1 LNASMLSRSSHAS
14 TRRQPGFTLI
24 ELLVVI
30 AIIAVLIALLLPAV
44 QAARE
49 AARRTQ
55 CRNNLKQIALAAHN
69 YHDVNNT
76 FPPAFDLLL
85 ASAGFGGA
93 AFPYFCCA
101 NPCCGYCHTDGNIH
115 VWAER
120 LLGFLEATNVYKR
133 ICMNAPI
140 FSPVNLNVCPFNAG
154 CYTALNAGSC
164 CAGLTR
170 PAGATI
176 PAFVCPS
183 APRILN
189 PFQETGLVT
198 EFTGGLIPCN
208 PGGLKPYWAGASDY
222 TAINCYCAGLANAYD
237 TQTNPCDPQGHKS
250 FCTPM
255 GCNRRAGVLNWLS
268 LRHGFGPTSI
278 DMITDGTSTTI
289 FCGELAGRPDLWV
302 RGVKKIAKCACQG
315 GNLVPVTPVGG
326 FGTQAPPANAG
337 GCWSCLDNAYSQL
350 YGSTFSG
357 ATAPTTGMA
366 PVCFINCTNQ
376 AKMNLYSFHPGAC
389 GLAMCDGSAHMV
401 SENIGT
407 LPFCRMITFSGRA
420 PVTDSSF

>member
-1 LNASMLSRSSHAS
+1 MNASILARS
-14 TRRQPGFTLI
+14 TRAARRRPRGFTLI

-49 AARRTQ
+49 AARRSQ

-69 YHDVNNT
+69 YHDVSGT
-76 FPPAFDLLL
+76 FPPAFNLLL
-85 ASAGFGGA
+85 QSHAG
-93 AFPYFCCA
+93 AFCLFCPTS
-101 NPCCGYCHTDGNIH
+101 PCCGYCHTDGNIH

-120 LLGFLEATNVYKR
+120 LLVYVEATTVYQK

-140 FSPVNLNVCPFNAG
+140 FSPANLSAPPFSAG
-154 CYTALNAGSC
+154 CYTALNSGSC

-170 PAGATI
+170 PAAAVI
-176 PAFVCPS
+176 PVFTCPS
-183 APRILN
+183 APRVNN
-189 PFQETGLVT
+189 PFQESGLVT

-208 PGGLKPYWAGASDY
+208 PVGLKPYWTGANDY
-222 TAINCYCAGLANAYD
+222 TAINCYCCGLANAYD
-237 TQTNPCDPQGHKS
+237 NATNSCDPQGHSS
-250 FCTPM
+250 FCTPG
-255 GCNRRAGVLNWLS
+255 GCIRRAGVLNWLS
-268 LRHGFGPTSI
+268 IRHGHGPTSI

-302 RGVKKIAKCACQG
+302 RGVKKIASCPCQG
-315 GNLVPVTPVGG
+315 GNLVPVTPSG
-326 FGTQAPPANAG
+326 FPAPPANAG
-337 GCWSCLDNAYSQL
+337 GCWACLDNGYSQL

-357 ATAPTTGMA
+357 GTAPQTGTA

-376 AKMNLYSFHPGAC
+376 AKMNLYSFHPGSC

-401 SENIGT
+401 SENIG
-407 LPFCRMITFSGRA
+407 LIPFCRMITFNGKA
-420 PVTDSSF
+420 PVTDSAF

>member
-1 LNASMLSRSSHAS
+1 MLASSLSQSSRVA
-14 TRRQPGFTLI
+14 RRRPRGFTLI

-30 AIIAVLIALLLPAV
+30 AIIATLIALLLPAV

-49 AARRTQ
+49 AARRSQ

-85 ASAGFGGA
+85 GTFASGGSG
-93 AFPYFCCA
+93 AFCLFCPTS
-101 NPCCGYCHTDGNIH
+101 PCCGYCHTDGNIH
-115 VWAER
+115 VWGER
-120 LLGFLEATNVYKR
+120 LLVFLEATNVYNR

-140 FSPVNLNVCPFNAG
+140 FSPANLQAPPFG
-154 CYTALNAGSC
+154 GGVYTALNSGSC

-170 PAGATI
+170 PAAAQI

-183 APRILN
+183 APRTNN
-189 PFQETGLVT
+189 PFQENGLIT

-208 PGGLKPYWAGASDY
+208 PFGLKPYWAGASDY
-222 TAINCYCAGLANAYD
+222 TAINCYCAGLAQSYD
-237 TQTNPCDPQGHKS
+237 SQTTPCDPQGSKS

-268 LRHGFGPTSI
+268 IRKGFGPTSI
-278 DMITDGTSTTI
+278 DKITDGTSTTI
-289 FCGELAGRPDLWV
+289 FCGELAGRPDLWQ
-302 RGVKKIAKCACQG
+302 RGVKKIASCPCQG
-315 GNLVPVTPVGG
+315 GNLVPVTPSG
-326 FGTQAPPANAG
+326 FPAPQGNAG
-337 GCWSCLDNAYSQL
+337 GCWGCLDNAYSQL
-350 YGSTFSG
+350 YGSTFAG
-357 ATAPTTGMA
+357 GTAPLTGQA

-376 AKMNLYSFHPGAC
+376 AKMNLYAFHPGSC
-389 GLAMCDGSAHMV
+389 GLAMCDGSAHMI
-401 SENIGT
+401 SENIGI
-407 LPFCRMITFSGRA
+407 LPFCRMISFSGRS

>member
-1 LNASMLSRSSHAS
+1 MF
-14 TRRQPGFTLI
+14 RRPKGFTLI

-49 AARRTQ
+49 AARRSQ

-76 FPPAFDLLL
+76 FPPAFDLIL
-85 ASAGFGGA
+85 ASASAGGT
-93 AFPYFCCA
+93 AFPLFCCA
-101 NPCCGYCHTDGNIH
+101 SPCCGYDHTDGNIH

-120 LLGFLEATNVYKR
+120 LLGFLEASNVYRR

-140 FSPVNLNVCPFNAG
+140 FSPVCLANPPFSAGTYTSLNS
-154 CYTALNAGSC
+154 GSC
-164 CAGLTR
+164 CAGQTR
-170 PAGATI
+170 PAGAI
-176 PAFVCPS
+176 VPGFVCPS
-183 APRILN
+183 APRTTN

-198 EFTGGLIPCN
+198 EFTGGAL
-208 PGGLKPYWAGASDY
+208 LPYWAGANDY
-222 TAINCYCAGLANAYD
+222 TAINCYCCGLAHAYD
-237 TQTNPCDPQGHKS
+237 TQTTPCDPQGNKS
-250 FCTPM
+250 FCTPH

-268 LRHGFGPTSI
+268 IRHGYLPTSI

-289 FCGELAGRPDLWV
+289 FCGELAGRPDLWQ
-302 RGVKKIAKCACQG
+302 RGVKKIAKCPCQG
-315 GNLVPVTPVGG
+315 GNLVPVNPSG
-326 FGTQAPPANAG
+326 FPAPPANAG
-337 GCWSCLDNAYSQL
+337 GCWGCLDNAYNQM

-357 ATAPTTGMA
+357 GTAPATGTA

-376 AKMNLYSFHPGAC
+376 AKMNLYAFHPGSC

-401 SENIGT
+401 SENIGII
-407 LPFCRMITFSGRA
+407 PFCRMITFSGRS
-420 PVTDSSF
+420 PVADSAL

>member
-1 LNASMLSRSSHAS
+1 MNTSIFSQSSRAA
-14 TRRQPGFTLI
+14 RRRSRGFTLI

-49 AARRTQ
+49 AARRSQ

-85 ASAGFGGA
+85 GTLSSGGGA
-93 AFPYFCCA
+93 GAFCLFCPV
-101 NPCCGYCHTDGNIH
+101 NPCCGYCHTDGNVH
-115 VWAER
+115 VWGER
-120 LLGFLEATNVYKR
+120 LLEYLEGTNVYRR

-140 FSPVNLNVCPFNAG
+140 FSPVCLTTPPFG
-154 CYTALNAGSC
+154 GGTYTALNSGSC
-164 CAGLTR
+164 CAGQTR
-170 PAGATI
+170 PAAAII
-176 PAFVCPS
+176 PAFICPS
-183 APRILN
+183 SPRTLN
-189 PFQETGLVT
+189 PFQENGLVS
-198 EFTGGLIPCN
+198 EFTGGSIPCS
-208 PGGLKPYWAGASDY
+208 PVGLKPYWAGADDY
-222 TAINCYCAGLANAYD
+222 TAINCYCCGLANAYD
-237 TQTNPCDPQGHKS
+237 NQTTPCDPQGHKS
-250 FCTPM
+250 FCTHM

-268 LRHGFGPTSI
+268 IRKGFGPTSI

-289 FCGELAGRPDLWV
+289 FCGELAGRPDLWQ
-302 RGVKKIAKCACQG
+302 RGLKKIATCACQG
-315 GNLVPVTPVGG
+315 GNLVPVNPTG
-326 FGTQAPPANAG
+326 FPAPPANAG
-337 GCWSCLDNAYSQL
+337 GCWGCLDNAYNQM
-350 YGSTFSG
+350 YGSTFTG
-357 ATAPTTGMA
+357 GTAPQTGTA

-376 AKMNLYSFHPGAC
+376 AKMNLYSFHPGSV

-407 LPFCRMITFSGRA
+407 IPFCRMITFSGRS